1 MAILHLKKK
10 MALGDFLHV
19 IHNKPVASAL
29 LVQWCKVK
37 TRRRVSILYGP
48 CWIRQCNGCL
58 LAFEAY
64 MQQFHLPS
72 FMFSAYRREIIGSF
86 EP

>member
-10 MALGDFLHV
+10 IALGDFLHV

-37 TRRRVSILYGP
+37 KYPAPCLYSL
-48 CWIRQCNGCL
+48 WAVL
-58 LAFEAY
+58 DSS
-64 MQQFHLPS
+64 MQWMPVG
-72 FMFSAYRREIIGSF
+72 A
-86 EP
+86 